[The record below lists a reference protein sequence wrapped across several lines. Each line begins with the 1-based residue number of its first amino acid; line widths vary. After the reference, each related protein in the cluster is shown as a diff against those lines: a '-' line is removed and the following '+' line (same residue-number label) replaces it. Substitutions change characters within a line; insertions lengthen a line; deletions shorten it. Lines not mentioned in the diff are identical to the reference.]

1 MGKENK
7 SNNAEFAKRVSIV
20 MEMLLSGLRR
30 CEILEF
36 VRKKDGLNWN
46 VVNSQIDNY
55 IKFAN
60 VEIKKIAEK
69 DTEKNYLKAK
79 SRYEF
84 LYRKLINVKDYK
96 GAMSIVEREILLDG
110 LITQQKNITLTTEK
124 KMSVEDVVSI
134 MEEAEKKLEQN
145 K

>member
-134 MEEAEKKLEQN
+134 MAEAEKKLEEN